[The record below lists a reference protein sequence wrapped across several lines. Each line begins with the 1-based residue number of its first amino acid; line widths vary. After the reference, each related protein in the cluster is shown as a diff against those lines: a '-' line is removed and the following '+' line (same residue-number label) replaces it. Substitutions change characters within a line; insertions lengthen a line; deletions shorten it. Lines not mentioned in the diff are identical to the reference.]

1 MCVCVCVYVYVWER
15 QEKIRSATIP
25 RVTSSTYFQ
34 VNDNYYPGRT
44 CAAVCPAAVPAD
56 NCIIYMAVGG
66 SGRFLLLGNAR
77 DFSSFPWRED
87 ADAIV
92 RNAHCKGTAMDQE
105 RERERERAREREKG
119 ETAPLGGIDCERFTR
134 GYACRSKC
142 RTWLPDLLFFPSQP

>member
-1 MCVCVCVYVYVWER
+1 MEKESRRRLETKIEHTAGGGRGRCTCTSVGVYVCVCVCVYVYVWER

-92 RNAHCKGTAMDQE
+92 RNAHCKGNAMDQETE
-105 RERERERAREREKG
+105 REREREREREG
-119 ETAPLGGIDCERFTR
+119 
-134 GYACRSKC
+134 
-142 RTWLPDLLFFPSQP
+142 